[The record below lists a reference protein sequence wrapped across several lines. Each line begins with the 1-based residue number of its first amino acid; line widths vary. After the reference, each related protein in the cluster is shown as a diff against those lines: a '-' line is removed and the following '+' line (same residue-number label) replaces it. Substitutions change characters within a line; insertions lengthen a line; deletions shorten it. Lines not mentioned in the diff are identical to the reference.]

1 MEIFTKKKIISDL
14 QNLGL
19 KKGDIIH
26 VKVSMRSV
34 GKLENGANTLLE
46 ALLETIG
53 EEGTLVADAFVNVYP
68 LPLNSLQKLDIADD
82 NTPSNAG
89 VFVNE
94 MIKHPKMFRSK
105 HPIQKF
111 VAIGNFAEKICAQHL
126 PNSGGYDLLKNIIN
140 LNSKNLNIGEN
151 IIGVGTTHL
160 AIEYL
165 NFKRKQLNLGR
176 LYRTEKGDIELAK
189 VNWNGGCSNGF
200 VNFLPYY
207 ENNKAIISKGKLGRT
222 QAILTDMKK
231 TLEIEIQELKNNPSL
246 FFCSNPACYSCKMT
260 WEHSEKNKIKFG
272 FNWLRKNFKNLSFKR
287 ILSIFKIVK

>member
-105 HPIQKF
+105 HQ
-111 VAIGNFAEKICAQHL
+111 
-126 PNSGGYDLLKNIIN
+126 
-140 LNSKNLNIGEN
+140 
-151 IIGVGTTHL
+151 
-160 AIEYL
+160 
-165 NFKRKQLNLGR
+165 
-176 LYRTEKGDIELAK
+176 
-189 VNWNGGCSNGF
+189 
-200 VNFLPYY
+200 
-207 ENNKAIISKGKLGRT
+207 
-222 QAILTDMKK
+222 
-231 TLEIEIQELKNNPSL
+231 
-246 FFCSNPACYSCKMT
+246 
-260 WEHSEKNKIKFG
+260 
-272 FNWLRKNFKNLSFKR
+272 FKNLLQLETLQKR
-287 ILSIFKIVK
+287 FVLNIYQIQEDMIC